1 MANCNQLG
9 DYGIGN
15 LVKTCPNIE
24 HLDLSMIESLTEF
37 GLKAF
42 VQDLKSVKYLDLT
55 GIATV
60 TRTLVEEWSQQRP

>member
-1 MANCNQLG
+1 MANCSQLG

-15 LVKTCPNIE
+15 LVKICPNIE

-55 GIATV
+55 GIHTV